1 MPSLSDTLARLKAFK
16 AGTAHPHAGAD
27 RLRDLADFGP
37 NPGNLRARY
46 YAPDGLAPGSA
57 LVVILHGCTQDAA
70 AYDHGA
76 GWSELADRHGF
87 ALLYPEQSR
96 ANNQA
101 GCFNWFVPDDIRRGG
116 GEAMSIHQMI
126 SSMIEAHDIDPRRIH
141 ITGLSAGAAMAMAM
155 LATYP
160 ELFAGG
166 AIIAGLP
173 YGIAASMPEALE
185 RMRGQGLP
193 PIAELQARVRKA
205 SPHKGPWPRLS
216 VWHGNA
222 DHVVAPANAEA
233 IVAQWRSLHGLSDEP
248 SARQAVGAN
257 SRRIWR
263 DAAGRD
269 VIEAWTI
276 AGMGHGTP
284 IDTGPGGCG
293 AAGPFMLDVGLSS
306 TQRIAN
312 HWGLAPEPADPAS
325 GRPRETMSMTGPLHP
340 AKAIRPSLAQSL
352 TTTQETAPAASRVG
366 RVIEEALRAAG
377 LMR

>member
-1 MPSLSDTLARLKAFK
+1 MPSLSDTLAQLKAFK
-16 AGTAHPHAGAD
+16 RGAAQPHAGAD
-27 RLRDLADFGP
+27 RLCDLADFGP

-46 YAPDGLAPGSA
+46 YAPEGLASGSA

-126 SSMIEAHDIDPRRIH
+126 LAMTAAHDIDPRRIH
-141 ITGLSAGAAMAMAM
+141 ITGLSAGGAMAMAM

-173 YGIAASMPEALE
+173 YGTAASIPEALE

-193 PIAELQARVRKA
+193 PIAELRARVRKA
-205 SPHKGPWPRLS
+205 SPHKGPWPGLS
-216 VWHGNA
+216 VWHGSA

-233 IVAQWRSLHGLSDEP
+233 IVAQWCSLCGLSDKPAVRE
-248 SARQAVGAN
+248 AVGAN

-269 VIEAWTI
+269 VIEAWTV

-293 AAGPFMLDVGLSS
+293 GAGPFMLDVGLSS
-306 TQRIAN
+306 TQRIAS
-312 HWGLAPEPADPAS
+312 HWGLAPEPADGAS
-325 GRPRETMSMTGPLHP
+325 GQRAESMSMTGSPHP
-340 AKAIRPSLAQSL
+340 ANAIGPSLARSL
-352 TTTQETAPAASRVG
+352 TMTHETSPAASRVG